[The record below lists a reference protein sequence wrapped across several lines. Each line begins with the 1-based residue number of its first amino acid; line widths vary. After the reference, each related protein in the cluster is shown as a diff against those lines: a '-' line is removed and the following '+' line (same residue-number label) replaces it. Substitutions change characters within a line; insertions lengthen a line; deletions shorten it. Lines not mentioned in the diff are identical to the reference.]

1 MLKDAVDFSRFKR
14 VLVVKL
20 RHHGDV
26 LLTSPVFTVLK
37 SHYPHLQV
45 DALVYQETEEML
57 SGHPAIDQ
65 LHVID
70 RRWKERGRRYQLA
83 QEWQLARRLKSRGY
97 DLLVMLTEQWRG
109 AMLRRLLRI
118 PYGVVADYGRR
129 QNYFWKSSFTHHY
142 PQTPHRHKVEFHLDA
157 LRRLGLQ
164 PHTDE
169 KRLCWITP
177 EEDRDYIDRL
187 LAERQLEGEFL
198 VVHPGSR
205 RPHKCWE
212 PEKYAALID
221 RLQQSGHT
229 LVLTG
234 ASSAFERQLVAAIKA
249 NLRRPVVDLSGALTL
264 KQLGELIK
272 RARCFIG
279 VDSAPMHMA
288 AAVETP
294 VVALFGPSKLD
305 RWYPWLSRYEIVSSK
320 MACQPCSQHG
330 CANSEF
336 SECVASIGV
345 DQVMR
350 AVERI
355 KTKSLSVGAQLVE
368 AVDGG

>member
-1 MLKDAVDFSRFKR
+1 MKDAVDFSRLKR

-45 DALVYQETEEML
+45 DALVYQETAEML

-65 LHVID
+65 LHLID
-70 RRWKERGRRYQLA
+70 RRWKERGKGYQLV
-83 QEWQLARRLKSRGY
+83 QEWRLARRLAARRY

-109 AMLRRLLRI
+109 ALLRRLLKI

-129 QNYFWKSSFTHHY
+129 QNHFWKASFTHFY

-157 LRRLGLQ
+157 LRRLGLR
-164 PHTDE
+164 PHADE
-169 KRLCWITP
+169 KRLSWVSP
-177 EEDRDYIDRL
+177 PEDREHIDRL
-187 LAERQLEGEFL
+187 LAERQIDGEFL

-212 PEKYAALID
+212 PEKYAALIE
-221 RLQQSGHT
+221 RLQKSGHT

-234 ASSAFERQLVAAIKA
+234 APSVQERQLVDAIVG
-249 NLRRPVVDLSGALTL
+249 NLQQPVIDLSGALTL
-264 KQLGELIK
+264 KQLGELIR

-294 VVALFGPSKLD
+294 IVALFGPSKLD
-305 RWYPWLSRYEIVSSK
+305 RWHPWSSRYEIVSRK

-336 SECVASIGV
+336 SECIANIGV
-345 DQVMR
+345 QQVMR

-355 KTKSLSVGAQLVE
+355 LATQPDLVTR
-368 AVDGG
+368 VLVR